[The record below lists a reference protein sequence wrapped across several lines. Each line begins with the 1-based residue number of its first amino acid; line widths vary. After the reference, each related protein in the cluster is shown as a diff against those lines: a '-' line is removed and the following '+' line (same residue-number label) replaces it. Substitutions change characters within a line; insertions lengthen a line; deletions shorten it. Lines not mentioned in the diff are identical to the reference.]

1 MENHL
6 LISSRRDWKK
16 LTFYYFADS
25 YINFNSLVTDLF
37 KIYKTRIWMS
47 AINPASFASPSIGQT
62 PSGVGPGAVGVGRT
76 APNDRRQNPQQ
87 QQLEPQSSFGPSSA
101 VATRPFPGGIAAT
114 PFGNDRG
121 TTPLSQLSQPPAYS
135 YSYGGGGGFSNNINS
150 HAAPRPMASAFIPN
164 ADPYATAFTSGD
176 YTQQQ
181 QQRSR
186 AGFPPPQST
195 APPQHE
201 QPISPLTAQN
211 DWASSFQGLSLNGG
225 R

>member
-1 MENHL
+1 
-6 LISSRRDWKK
+6 
-16 LTFYYFADS
+16 
-25 YINFNSLVTDLF
+25 
-37 KIYKTRIWMS
+37 MS

-62 PSGVGPGAVGVGRT
+62 PSGVGPGAVGVGRN

-87 QQLEPQSSFGPSSA
+87 QQLETQSSFDPSSA
-101 VATRPFPGGIAAT
+101 VAMRPFGGIAST

-121 TTPLSQLSQPPAYS
+121 TTPLSQLSQPAAYS
-135 YSYGGGGGFSNNINS
+135 YNYGGGGGGFINNNNNN
-150 HAAPRPMASAFIPN
+150 HAAPRPVASTFIPT
-164 ADPYATAFTSGD
+164 ADPYATAFPSGD

-186 AGFPPPQST
+186 AGFPPPQSS

-201 QPISPLTAQN
+201 QPISPLTAQT
-211 DWASSFQGLSLNGG
+211 DWTSSFQRLSLNG